1 MAELRIEKPTLVT
14 QVEGT
19 VLVMD
24 ADGSLHRA
32 TLGMQLLP
40 GMRLLT
46 EGDGRFELADPAKTP
61 DADQSL
67 AQAEPNVAMDPE
79 LASLQEAIR
88 QGADPTELFEE
99 TAAGNAAAA
108 TGGGVVGS
116 SAGGFVVVDLNSEY
130 TLAESGFDTDHQG
143 AQPGDE
149 LLYSEDQDL
158 LAAITITEPQ
168 TDDNIIN
175 ADEAAGVII
184 RGFVEDVEVGQT
196 VTVTLIDQDGN
207 RLTTTTVVLPGFV
220 WEANFGDVTGKLV
233 DGPLTIVADTQDAAG
248 NRASDTGQTLLDTIT
263 TITLDLTDESDTG
276 ASQVDDLTRDT
287 TPLLQGKG
295 EPGATVTLSLGGNVL
310 TVLTVDGNGN
320 WQYQIPTT
328 LADGAYDF
336 RVDSVDIA
344 GNRASD
350 TLTVTV
356 DTRAG
361 IDIDDLDTQSLL
373 GQGNV
378 TLSGSTTEVEAG
390 QRVTITLI
398 GQNGQTLYS
407 GSALVES
414 DGRWQLNGLDLS
426 GIQGP
431 FEVRAEVTD
440 LAGNRV
446 IDGAPLIGQ
455 SDTLTLSEADLAKGP
470 VSATGSL
477 HTGAGLDGNLQ
488 VSFGA
493 DQSALEQLGLT
504 SQGAALGYQTSG
516 QTLTASAGGVTVFT
530 LTLANDGSYRIVW
543 NQSLDHG
550 QDSQSLPFSL
560 EYRDSDGDL
569 VSANLTVKLVDST
582 PPDFTIAPISLT
594 EDGFTQQGAVV
605 GQSHFVVGHQA
616 DPLLADSLAFADQA
630 ATLTR
635 LNGSG
640 LSSDGHVLTF
650 EFGSDR
656 LLTGFYIDDQGSRI
670 DVIKAELSASQ
681 SGSDIDGKVT
691 VSLNGPLDHQ
701 GSDNLSLGL
710 TVSAKEI
717 DGDETRADLVVSIN
731 DGVDPSLGIDSGI
744 SLQEGGASHSLDGQ
758 LPVNVGSDRL
768 VSLNFAGNQPALD
781 GLTSGGKPTSY
792 QVNGNQITL
801 LDAGGKTVL
810 TVTLDLDGKY
820 HVKLNGVLD
829 QPVGTNS
836 VNLGLQ
842 VQGTDFDGDK
852 SNLGTLNIQIT
863 DGALPQVDPVS
874 LTLTED
880 SDWTAGQTLTGDLD
894 ITAGSDPLA
903 SISFDASQPG
913 LQGLTSGGQP
923 VVISIG
929 GNSISGAVNGQ
940 NVFTLTLDQKGHYI
954 FTLNQPLDQGS
965 ADSLLKAG
973 FTLTDSDGDKVSST
987 LSVAIGDGA
996 NPVISAVT
1004 GTSLTEASQGAKDV
1018 VSHMSFTVSHGSDAL
1033 APDSLKFDINAIQQ
1047 SQDGKYSS
1055 HGSPVTFT
1063 LDANGDL
1070 VGTSA
1075 DGREVLRAELDLVDN
1090 NGNWSVTAKV
1100 VLSAELDHQGSESLD
1115 LPLTVTLTDKDGD
1128 RVSTDLPL
1136 TIKDGNAPGFVAGSG
1151 VNLDEGNLDG
1161 SNTLTG
1167 TGHFTVD
1174 AGSDRVSEV
1183 SFANVNEQPALTAL
1197 GQSVKYELVDG
1208 DAAIPG
1214 NQILKGYVEVNGV
1227 RVEVLQVEISGKLD
1241 NAASNG
1247 FDYKVTLFEGV
1258 HQANGS
1264 STELPFKV
1272 NVVDSDK
1279 GAGNNDTTSGTLNIS
1294 VAEGDK
1300 PTLSLTGV
1308 TLTEGR
1314 FDGAANN
1321 QTSDDQQATGTLTIK
1336 ADSDPVV
1343 GVRLTLSGQVV
1354 DGSGKAITHNG
1365 ETLIWQEVPGS
1376 NGHSFQ
1382 GVTASGT
1389 LVLTVTLP
1397 SVPGRIEAHTDAT
1410 LDYQVTVHTNLDHG
1424 ADDRLNLTL
1433 PVQVTDSDGSVITG
1447 NATAVITDAAD
1458 PSLGIDTGVTLQE
1471 GASGQSLD
1479 GQLPVNV
1486 GSDRLVSLNFEASQP
1501 ALDGLTS
1508 GGKPTT
1514 YQVNGNQITLL
1525 DASGKTV
1532 LTVTLDLD
1540 GKYHV
1545 KLDGVLDQ
1553 PVGTNSVNLGLQVQG
1568 TDFDGDKSNLGTLN
1582 IQITDGALPQVDP
1595 VSLTLTEDSDWSAGQ
1610 TLTGDL
1616 DITAGSDPLASI
1628 SFDAS
1633 QPGLQ
1638 GLTSGGQPVVI
1649 SISGNSISGSVNGQN
1664 VFTLTLVSDQTGQQ
1678 GHYVFTLNQPLD
1690 QGSAESLLKAGFTLT
1705 DSDGDK
1711 VSSTLSVTIGD
1722 GANPVISA
1730 VTGTAMTEANQGAK
1744 DVVSHMSFTVS
1755 HGSDALAP
1763 DSLKFD
1769 INAIQQSL
1777 DGKYSSHGSPVTFTL
1792 DANGDLVGTS
1802 ADGREVLRA
1811 ELDLVDNNGNWS
1823 VTAKV
1828 VLSAELDHQG
1838 GESLNL
1844 PLTVTLTDKDGDR
1857 VSTDLPLTIKDG
1869 NAPGFVAGPG
1879 VNLDERG
1886 LDGSNTLTGTGHF
1899 TVDAGSDRVSE
1910 VSFANVNEQPALTAL
1925 GQSVKYEL
1933 VDGDAA
1939 IPGNQIL
1946 RGYVEVNGVRVE
1958 VLQVEISGKL
1968 DNAAS
1973 NGFDYKVTLFE
1984 GVHQANG
1991 GSTELPFKVNVVD
2004 SDKGAGNND
2013 TTSGTLNVSI
2023 SEGNNPVI
2031 TLTGVTLSEGRFDG
2045 AANNQTGDDQQATGT
2060 LTIKADSDPVV
2071 DVRLTLSGQVL
2082 DASGKAIT
2090 HNGETLTW
2098 QEVPGSN
2105 GHSFQGVT
2113 ASGTLVLSVTLPSV
2127 PGSIAAH
2134 SSATLDY
2141 QITVHT
2147 NLDHGADD
2155 RLSLTLPVQ
2164 VTDSD
2169 GSVITGNTTA
2179 VITDA
2184 ADPSLGIDTGVT
2196 LQEGGASHSLDG
2208 QLPVNV
2214 GSDRLVSLN
2223 FEGNQPALDGLTS
2236 GGKPTS
2242 YQVNGNQITLL
2253 DAGGKTVLTVTLDL
2267 DGKYHVKLD
2276 GVLDQPV
2283 GTNSVNLGLQ
2293 VQGTDFDGDKSNLGT
2308 LNIQIT
2314 DGALPQVDP
2323 VSLTLMEDSDWTAGQ
2338 TLTGDLDI
2346 TAGSDPLAS
2355 ISFDASQPGLQ
2366 GLTSGGQPVVIS
2378 IGGNSISGAVNGQNV
2393 FTLTLDQKGHYVFTL
2408 NQPLDQG
2415 SADSLLKAGFT
2426 LTDSDGDKVSS
2437 TLSVTIG
2444 DGANPVISAVTGTA
2458 MTEANQ
2464 GAKDVVSHMSFTVS
2478 HGSDALAPDSLKF
2491 DINAIQQSLDGKYNS
2506 HGSPVT
2512 FTLDA
2517 NGDLVG
2523 TSADGREVLRAEIDL
2538 VDNNGNWSV
2547 TAKVVLSAELD
2558 HQGSESLELPL
2569 TVTLTDKDGDRVSTD
2584 LPLTIKD
2591 GNAPGFVA
2599 GPGVNLDE
2607 RGLDGSNTL
2616 TGTGHFTVDAGS
2628 DRVSEVSFANV
2639 NEQPALTALGQS
2651 VKYELVD
2658 GDAGIPGNQ
2667 ILKGYVE
2674 VNGVRVE
2681 VLQVEI
2687 SGKLD
2692 NAASNGFD
2700 YKVTLFEGVHQAN
2713 GSSTEL
2719 PFKIN
2724 VVDSDKGAGNNDT
2737 TSGTLNISV
2746 AEGDKPTLSL
2756 TGVTLTEGRF
2766 DGAANNQTADDQQ
2779 ATGTLTIKAD
2789 SDPVVDVR
2797 LTLSGQVVDASGKA
2811 ITHNGETLTWQ
2822 EVPGSNGH
2830 SFQGVTV
2837 SGTLVLTVTLPS
2849 VPGRIEAHTDA
2860 TLDYQI
2866 TVHTNLDH
2874 GADDRLSLTLPV
2886 QVTDSD
2892 GSVIT
2897 GNTTAVI
2904 TDAANPVITSIGSVT
2919 VKESDLNGGSGQH
2932 VGTSPSGTGEIAVG
2946 QVTIAAGSDRVAA
2959 LQLDVARFNAL
2970 NTLSSGGKAVT
2981 LSADSQP
2988 GVYLGKDSGGKLIF
3002 KLTLDVSG
3010 RYTFELTGNLD
3021 HSAQGKDLL
3030 DIQLPLQALDSD
3042 GDLSA
3047 EVIGH
3052 VSVQDDVPV
3061 AVDASKALDQGAK
3074 VSGDLLSTANEGADD
3089 AVVRSVTINGT
3100 PHPIAAKGDT
3110 TITVTDSTGQTI
3122 GTLVINAEGKY
3133 SFTARADIDHSN
3145 NTLVQKVD
3153 FHLVDGD
3160 GDTDDGVLTL
3170 TIRDEAGKL
3179 TVSAVTG
3186 AEDAGASDP
3195 THGIPIT
3202 MNLDI
3207 GDYDRGEFVEKLLI
3221 QAPANAQGTFYYN
3234 GVALTTVTQGGKTWY
3249 QVQPAAMQAV
3259 VGTNDKFEL
3268 KGVTFVPDHD
3278 YSSYNDGGNPLR
3290 FPVQLQVGV
3299 TEGSKPPVLTGN
3311 LDITVQGIADKPL
3324 WDGASTNQHY
3334 STNEDSTG
3342 ISLNVQANLTDT
3354 DGSETLS
3361 YQIKWASGEGSLT
3374 LNGKVLTPDA
3384 NGLVTVSA
3392 GEINKVTVVP
3402 GKDYSGDIKLVVTPV
3417 STEKTPVVTGQ
3428 ETALGDPIELVINV
3442 NPQADDAKLTVRD
3455 IQGKEDNLLD
3465 LGSKIVLAHLGDT
3478 TDGSEQMFV
3487 RISGLPAGATLW
3499 LGGVAVTPDANGYYE
3514 VPYARI
3520 GELKLEPP
3528 KDSNVD
3534 FDLGIQGVV
3543 KDTATLTDA
3552 NGQTHTV
3559 VNEKVTGSQNLHVD
3573 LVGVVDEPHFNLDS
3587 TGWSQDGKGYV
3598 TTIGEDGK
3606 APLDFKLASGE
3617 TTSDGSE
3624 TLNLVLEGLPEGAK
3638 VFDGNG
3644 KELTLTFAG
3653 LDGQGKPTYQV
3664 DVSSLG
3670 NLQIQPPPNSTAD
3683 IHLIGHVVVTEND
3696 GDHKSFDVPLT
3707 IKVEPVIDAG
3717 DYAKTSQ
3724 GLEDQFTVLDWQPDL
3739 TDGAEKVTHLSLS
3752 GIEPGYE
3759 IWIRVGGVETQLTV
3773 NGGAVALSDADLKSL
3788 LGGGQLL
3795 VKGPEDSDRDTTIQ
3809 SHVTVT
3815 QKDVDS
3821 NVVVSKEV
3829 NGQLHVDIQAVVE
3842 PDGNLVQI
3850 GGALESPDGHD
3861 IPLNGVFVF
3870 EDLDPSS
3877 IETIDY
3883 LVISDLPPGFVV
3895 VGGINDGQGNWTV
3908 PNSALGSFSL
3918 RSPDDYKGTVTFK
3931 VSARVIDLGD
3941 NNEGDVSAPAYR
3953 ELTVSAEFKDATHS
3967 GQVAADVDFDNSA
3980 PITGVEDHGVNFGS
3994 QLKSM
3999 VTLGTADIGDD
4010 ELSIV
4015 ITGLPP
4021 GVNVQGLT
4029 FDFVNGEYLI
4039 KLPNGLGDLDRL
4051 TLTLPEDYAGDGLR
4065 FNVRLVNTDTVSGD
4079 IKQVE
4084 KDVTLSITPEVDI
4097 KGGADGLPELHLQV
4111 KDVNGDG
4118 QPDNLEDTEI
4128 HLDLS
4133 VKLADISPS
4142 VANGGLETVE
4152 KVTVTVDAK
4161 YGHFLDGNGQPV
4173 NTLVVDA
4180 NGLKDLVF
4188 VPKEHFSGQVPLEIK
4203 VDILDT
4209 ATTGTDRGSWSGN
4222 ASFEVLPVND
4232 PAQLTVK
4239 DVNGNEDGSVNLG
4252 GLGATLIDN
4261 DGSEQ
4266 IVALQIKGVPDG
4278 FTLSAP
4284 AVNNGGGVWQ
4294 VPVGTDFAKLTL
4306 IPPADFSGSVELTL
4320 SAFTLDK
4327 GLTLP
4332 LETSGSFTVTVN
4344 PVGDPIIA
4352 DIQDKASGTEGDV
4365 ITLNLGLETKD
4376 TQATGGSASN
4386 VHENGPE
4393 QVRVTIDGVPDGAEI
4408 RLPNGVNGTV
4418 VDLGGGVWQVTT
4430 DGTKLGAVELVT
4442 KDANGTLDLKVT
4454 AQSLDNG
4461 ALGPEVN
4468 GTIQVEVSP
4477 VNDAP
4482 INVLPADPQV
4492 AQEDKPF
4499 VIQGLQVKDVDA
4511 GSGTM
4516 EVRLSVEHGTL
4527 NLPAGSGVTVTGNG
4541 TGSLVLTGTLAD
4553 LNALLSGGVTYQG
4566 NPDYHGSDNLTMVTN
4581 DNGNTGSGGA
4591 LSDTDVLPIEVQP
4604 VNDAPVNVLPTDP
4617 QVAQED
4623 TPFVIK
4629 GLQVQDVDAGSSPME
4644 VRLSVLHGTL
4654 VLADG
4659 SGVTV
4664 VGSGS
4669 DTLVLSGS
4677 QDAINALL
4685 AGGVTYQGEQDFNGQ
4700 DALTMVTN
4708 DQGNTGSGGAL
4719 ADTDVLPIEVEA
4731 VNDAPVTQVPGAMQV
4746 KEDGSL
4752 SLSGISVKDVDAGTA
4767 PMSMVLRVEHGVLTL
4782 LGAAGAVSVQGAGTS
4797 EITLVGSLDDL
4808 NNLINGNL
4816 HYEPAKDFWGQDNLT
4831 ITTSDQGNTGS
4842 GGVLTDSAQ
4851 IGIQVTAEAD
4861 DPQLSLGTHDIH
4873 ALQGAWVPL
4882 NLSASVVNPAPG
4894 ELSIRI
4900 QNLGGAQVVD
4910 EHGQSVGH
4918 ADSNGDWLLP
4928 GDQSVP
4934 LYLSGLTAG
4943 DHALTL
4949 SAESSAG
4956 GSTLRSAE
4964 ETLNIHSQS
4973 GHDLLG
4979 SDQSDW
4985 LFGSTGDDRI
4995 LGGLRDDMLRGGQG
5009 NDILTGG
5016 AGSDLFVWGSG
5027 DEGTAAL
5034 PAIDT
5039 VTDFHPEEG
5048 DKIDLADLLK
5058 GVTDNSV
5065 DGLLGHLSASVTTGS
5080 AGLSDVNLSVSPAGD
5095 GQVTQQITLKDV
5107 DLSGWN
5113 LSGSSSHDILQS
5125 MLDQHSLIIQHP

>member
-1 MAELRIEKPTLVT
+1 MPGSNGHSFQGVTASGTLVLSVT
-14 QVEGT
+14 LPSVP
-19 VLVMD
+19 
-24 ADGSLHRA
+24 GSIAAHSSA
-32 TLGMQLLP
+32 TL
-40 GMRLLT
+40 
-46 EGDGRFELADPAKTP
+46 D
-61 DADQSL
+61 
-67 AQAEPNVAMDPE
+67 
-79 LASLQEAIR
+79 
-88 QGADPTELFEE
+88 
-99 TAAGNAAAA
+99 
-108 TGGGVVGS
+108 
-116 SAGGFVVVDLNSEY
+116 
-130 TLAESGFDTDHQG
+130 
-143 AQPGDE
+143 
-149 LLYSEDQDL
+149 
-158 LAAITITEPQ
+158 
-168 TDDNIIN
+168 
-175 ADEAAGVII
+175 
-184 RGFVEDVEVGQT
+184 
-196 VTVTLIDQDGN
+196 
-207 RLTTTTVVLPGFV
+207 
-220 WEANFGDVTGKLV
+220 
-233 DGPLTIVADTQDAAG
+233 
-248 NRASDTGQTLLDTIT
+248 
-263 TITLDLTDESDTG
+263 
-276 ASQVDDLTRDT
+276 
-287 TPLLQGKG
+287 
-295 EPGATVTLSLGGNVL
+295 
-310 TVLTVDGNGN
+310 
-320 WQYQIPTT
+320 YQI
-328 LADGAYDF
+328 
-336 RVDSVDIA
+336 
-344 GNRASD
+344 
-350 TLTVTV
+350 TV
-356 DTRAG
+356 
-361 IDIDDLDTQSLL
+361 
-373 GQGNV
+373 
-378 TLSGSTTEVEAG
+378 
-390 QRVTITLI
+390 
-398 GQNGQTLYS
+398 
-407 GSALVES
+407 
-414 DGRWQLNGLDLS
+414 
-426 GIQGP
+426 
-431 FEVRAEVTD
+431 
-440 LAGNRV
+440 
-446 IDGAPLIGQ
+446 
-455 SDTLTLSEADLAKGP
+455 
-470 VSATGSL
+470 
-477 HTGAGLDGNLQ
+477 HTN
-488 VSFGA
+488 
-493 DQSALEQLGLT
+493 
-504 SQGAALGYQTSG
+504 
-516 QTLTASAGGVTVFT
+516 
-530 LTLANDGSYRIVW
+530 
-543 NQSLDHG
+543 LDHG
-550 QDSQSLPFSL
+550 ADDRLNLTLPVQVT
-560 EYRDSDGDL
+560 DSDGSVITGNTTAVITDA
-569 VSANLTVKLVDST
+569 AN
-582 PPDFTIAPISLT
+582 
-594 EDGFTQQGAVV
+594 
-605 GQSHFVVGHQA
+605 
-616 DPLLADSLAFADQA
+616 
-630 ATLTR
+630 
-635 LNGSG
+635 
-640 LSSDGHVLTF
+640 
-650 EFGSDR
+650 
-656 LLTGFYIDDQGSRI
+656 
-670 DVIKAELSASQ
+670 
-681 SGSDIDGKVT
+681 
-691 VSLNGPLDHQ
+691 
-701 GSDNLSLGL
+701 
-710 TVSAKEI
+710 
-717 DGDETRADLVVSIN
+717 
-731 DGVDPSLGIDSGI
+731 PSLGIDSGI

-768 VSLNFAGNQPALD
+768 VSLNFEASQPALD

-801 LDAGGKTVL
+801 LDAGGKTIL

-820 HVKLNGVLD
+820 HVKLDGVLD

-842 VQGTDFDGDK
+842 VVGSDFDGDK

-880 SDWTAGQTLTGDLD
+880 SDWTVGQTLTGDLD
-894 ITAGSDPLA
+894 ITAGTDPLVN
-903 SISFDASQPG
+903 ISFDASQPG

-923 VVISIG
+923 VVINIS

-973 FTLTDSDGDKVSST
+973 FTLTDSDGDTVSS
-987 LSVAIGDGA
+987 S
-996 NPVISAVT
+996 
-1004 GTSLTEASQGAKDV
+1004 
-1018 VSHMSFTVSHGSDAL
+1018 
-1033 APDSLKFDINAIQQ
+1033 
-1047 SQDGKYSS
+1047 
-1055 HGSPVTFT
+1055 
-1063 LDANGDL
+1063 
-1070 VGTSA
+1070 
-1075 DGREVLRAELDLVDN
+1075 
-1090 NGNWSVTAKV
+1090 
-1100 VLSAELDHQGSESLD
+1100 
-1115 LPLTVTLTDKDGD
+1115 
-1128 RVSTDLPL
+1128 
-1136 TIKDGNAPGFVAGSG
+1136 
-1151 VNLDEGNLDG
+1151 
-1161 SNTLTG
+1161 
-1167 TGHFTVD
+1167 
-1174 AGSDRVSEV
+1174 
-1183 SFANVNEQPALTAL
+1183 
-1197 GQSVKYELVDG
+1197 
-1208 DAAIPG
+1208 
-1214 NQILKGYVEVNGV
+1214 
-1227 RVEVLQVEISGKLD
+1227 
-1241 NAASNG
+1241 
-1247 FDYKVTLFEGV
+1247 
-1258 HQANGS
+1258 
-1264 STELPFKV
+1264 
-1272 NVVDSDK
+1272 
-1279 GAGNNDTTSGTLNIS
+1279 
-1294 VAEGDK
+1294 
-1300 PTLSLTGV
+1300 
-1308 TLTEGR
+1308 
-1314 FDGAANN
+1314 
-1321 QTSDDQQATGTLTIK
+1321 
-1336 ADSDPVV
+1336 
-1343 GVRLTLSGQVV
+1343 
-1354 DGSGKAITHNG
+1354 
-1365 ETLIWQEVPGS
+1365 
-1376 NGHSFQ
+1376 
-1382 GVTASGT
+1382 
-1389 LVLTVTLP
+1389 
-1397 SVPGRIEAHTDAT
+1397 
-1410 LDYQVTVHTNLDHG
+1410 
-1424 ADDRLNLTL
+1424 
-1433 PVQVTDSDGSVITG
+1433 
-1447 NATAVITDAAD
+1447 
-1458 PSLGIDTGVTLQE
+1458 
-1471 GASGQSLD
+1471 
-1479 GQLPVNV
+1479 
-1486 GSDRLVSLNFEASQP
+1486 
-1501 ALDGLTS
+1501 
-1508 GGKPTT
+1508 
-1514 YQVNGNQITLL
+1514 
-1525 DASGKTV
+1525 
-1532 LTVTLDLD
+1532 
-1540 GKYHV
+1540 
-1545 KLDGVLDQ
+1545 
-1553 PVGTNSVNLGLQVQG
+1553 
-1568 TDFDGDKSNLGTLN
+1568 
-1582 IQITDGALPQVDP
+1582 
-1595 VSLTLTEDSDWSAGQ
+1595 
-1610 TLTGDL
+1610 
-1616 DITAGSDPLASI
+1616 
-1628 SFDAS
+1628 
-1633 QPGLQ
+1633 
-1638 GLTSGGQPVVI
+1638 
-1649 SISGNSISGSVNGQN
+1649 
-1664 VFTLTLVSDQTGQQ
+1664 
-1678 GHYVFTLNQPLD
+1678 
-1690 QGSAESLLKAGFTLT
+1690 
-1705 DSDGDK
+1705 
-1711 VSSTLSVTIGD
+1711 LSVTIGD

-1755 HGSDALAP
+1755 HGSDALDAS
-1763 DSLKFD
+1763 SLKFD
-1769 INAIQQSL
+1769 ISAIQQSL

-1811 ELDLVDNNGNWS
+1811 ELGLVDNNGNWS

-1838 GESLNL
+1838 SESLDL

-1910 VSFANVNEQPALTAL
+1910 VSFADVNEQPALTAL

-1991 GSTELPFKVNVVD
+1991 
-2004 SDKGAGNND
+2004 
-2013 TTSGTLNVSI
+2013 
-2023 SEGNNPVI
+2023 
-2031 TLTGVTLSEGRFDG
+2031 
-2045 AANNQTGDDQQATGT
+2045 
-2060 LTIKADSDPVV
+2060 
-2071 DVRLTLSGQVL
+2071 
-2082 DASGKAIT
+2082 
-2090 HNGETLTW
+2090 
-2098 QEVPGSN
+2098 
-2105 GHSFQGVT
+2105 
-2113 ASGTLVLSVTLPSV
+2113 
-2127 PGSIAAH
+2127 
-2134 SSATLDY
+2134 
-2141 QITVHT
+2141 
-2147 NLDHGADD
+2147 
-2155 RLSLTLPVQ
+2155 
-2164 VTDSD
+2164 
-2169 GSVITGNTTA
+2169 
-2179 VITDA
+2179 
-2184 ADPSLGIDTGVT
+2184 
-2196 LQEGGASHSLDG
+2196 
-2208 QLPVNV
+2208 
-2214 GSDRLVSLN
+2214 
-2223 FEGNQPALDGLTS
+2223 
-2236 GGKPTS
+2236 
-2242 YQVNGNQITLL
+2242 
-2253 DAGGKTVLTVTLDL
+2253 
-2267 DGKYHVKLD
+2267 
-2276 GVLDQPV
+2276 
-2283 GTNSVNLGLQ
+2283 
-2293 VQGTDFDGDKSNLGT
+2293 
-2308 LNIQIT
+2308 
-2314 DGALPQVDP
+2314 
-2323 VSLTLMEDSDWTAGQ
+2323 
-2338 TLTGDLDI
+2338 
-2346 TAGSDPLAS
+2346 
-2355 ISFDASQPGLQ
+2355 
-2366 GLTSGGQPVVIS
+2366 
-2378 IGGNSISGAVNGQNV
+2378 
-2393 FTLTLDQKGHYVFTL
+2393 
-2408 NQPLDQG
+2408 
-2415 SADSLLKAGFT
+2415 
-2426 LTDSDGDKVSS
+2426 
-2437 TLSVTIG
+2437 
-2444 DGANPVISAVTGTA
+2444 
-2458 MTEANQ
+2458 
-2464 GAKDVVSHMSFTVS
+2464 
-2478 HGSDALAPDSLKF
+2478 
-2491 DINAIQQSLDGKYNS
+2491 
-2506 HGSPVT
+2506 
-2512 FTLDA
+2512 
-2517 NGDLVG
+2517 
-2523 TSADGREVLRAEIDL
+2523 
-2538 VDNNGNWSV
+2538 
-2547 TAKVVLSAELD
+2547 
-2558 HQGSESLELPL
+2558 
-2569 TVTLTDKDGDRVSTD
+2569 
-2584 LPLTIKD
+2584 
-2591 GNAPGFVA
+2591 
-2599 GPGVNLDE
+2599 
-2607 RGLDGSNTL
+2607 
-2616 TGTGHFTVDAGS
+2616 
-2628 DRVSEVSFANV
+2628 
-2639 NEQPALTALGQS
+2639 
-2651 VKYELVD
+2651 
-2658 GDAGIPGNQ
+2658 
-2667 ILKGYVE
+2667 
-2674 VNGVRVE
+2674 
-2681 VLQVEI
+2681 
-2687 SGKLD
+2687 
-2692 NAASNGFD
+2692 
-2700 YKVTLFEGVHQAN
+2700 
-2713 GSSTEL
+2713 SSTEL

-2724 VVDSDKGAGNNDT
+2724 VVDSDKGSGNNDT
-2737 TSGTLNISV
+2737 TSGTLNISI

-2766 DGAANNQTADDQQ
+2766 DGAASNQTADDQQ

-2797 LTLSGQVVDASGKA
+2797 LTLSGQVVDGSGKA
-2811 ITHNGETLTWQ
+2811 ITHNGETLIWQ

-2830 SFQGVTV
+2830 SFQGVTA
-2837 SGTLVLTVTLPS
+2837 SGTLVLSVTLPS

-2860 TLDYQI
+2860 TLDYKV

-2874 GADDRLSLTLPV
+2874 GADDKLNLTLPV
-2886 QVTDSD
+2886 RVTDSD

-2904 TDAANPVITSIGSVT
+2904 NDAANPVITSIGSVT

-3021 HSAQGKDLL
+3021 HSAQGTDML

-3052 VSVQDDVPV
+3052 VSVQDDIPFAEPYV
-3061 AVDASKALDQGAK
+3061 SKLQNEGER
-3074 VSGDLLSTANEGADD
+3074 VIGDLLATANEGADD

-3100 PHPIAAKGDT
+3100 EHPIAPKGDT

-3122 GTLVINAEGKY
+3122 GTLVINAEGNFT
-3133 SFTARADIDHSN
+3133 FTAKAGIDHSN

-3160 GDTDDGVLTL
+3160 GDTADSVLTL
-3170 TIRDEAGKL
+3170 TIKDEAGKL
-3179 TVSAVTG
+3179 SVSAVTG

-3221 QAPANAQGTFYYN
+3221 QAPANVHGTFYYN

-3249 QVQPAAMQAV
+3249 QVPPAAMQAV

-3299 TEGSKPPVLTGN
+3299 TEGSKPSVLTGN

-3334 STNEDSTG
+3334 SINEDGSG
-3342 ISLNVQANLTDT
+3342 VALNVQANLTDS

-3361 YQIKWASGEGSLT
+3361 YQITWASGEGSLT

-3402 GKDYSGDIKLVVTPV
+3402 GKDYSGDIKLIVIPV
-3417 STEKTPVVTGQ
+3417 STEKTPVVTDKV
-3428 ETALGDPIELVINV
+3428 TALGDPIELVINV

-3478 TDGSEQMFV
+3478 ADGSEQMFV

-3606 APLDFKLASGE
+3606 APLDFKLVSGE
-3617 TTSDGSE
+3617 TTGDGSE

-3644 KELTLTFAG
+3644 KELTLTYAG
-3653 LDGQGKPTYQV
+3653 KDAHGKPVYQV

-3739 TDGAEKVTHLSLS
+3739 TDGTEKVTHLSLS

-3773 NGGAVALSDADLKSL
+3773 NGGKVELSDADLKSL

-3815 QKDVDS
+3815 QVDVDS
-3821 NVVVSKEV
+3821 SVTAQKVID
-3829 NGQLHVDIQAVVE
+3829 GTLHVDIQAVVE
-3842 PDGNLVQI
+3842 PDGQLQVDNPVLLGFLDQPVDLV
-3850 GGALESPDGHD
+3850 GAFS
-3861 IPLNGVFVF
+3861 F

-3877 IETIDY
+3877 SERIDY
-3883 LVISDLPPGFVV
+3883 LVISGLPEGFVV
-3895 VGGINDGQGNWTV
+3895 SGGISDGKGNWTV
-3908 PNSALGSFSL
+3908 PAGNLGNYSL
-3918 RSPDDYKGTVTFK
+3918 QAPDGFTGRVNFT
-3931 VSARVIDLGD
+3931 VSARILDYSDDGD
-3941 NNEGDVSAPAYR
+3941 ISAPVVREMPVSAIFIFANATDEKAAQIIFQPAA
-3953 ELTVSAEFKDATHS
+3953 V
-3967 GQVAADVDFDNSA
+3967 V
-3980 PITGVEDHGVNFGS
+3980 GVEDHAVDLGA
-3994 QLKSM
+3994 QLKSQI
-3999 VTLGTADIGDD
+3999 VIASQDSSHD
-4010 ELSIV
+4010 EVSIV

-4021 GVNVQGLT
+4021 GVTLQGLN

-4039 KLPNGLGDLDRL
+4039 KLPTSLSGLENLMLG
-4051 TLTLPEDYAGDGLR
+4051 LPTDYAGTLNL
-4065 FNVRLVNTDTVSGD
+4065 NVRVVNTDTTSGD
-4079 IKQVE
+4079 TKLVE
-4084 KDVTLSITPEVDI
+4084 KLVTLSITPEVDI
-4097 KGGADGLPELHLQV
+4097 NGGQDGQPELTLQV
-4111 KDVNGDG
+4111 KDVNG
-4118 QPDNLEDTEI
+4118 QPSNLEDTKI

-4133 VKLADISPS
+4133 VRLADISPS

-4152 KVTVTVDAK
+4152 KVTLTVDAK
-4161 YGHFLDGNGQPV
+4161 YGHFLDANKNPV
-4173 NTLVVDA
+4173 QSLVVDA

-4188 VPKEHFSGQVPLEIK
+4188 VPKQHFSGQVPLGIK

-4209 ATTGTDRGSWSGN
+4209 ATTGMDRGSWSGN

-4294 VPVGTDFAKLTL
+4294 VPVGTDFSKLTL

-4332 LETSGSFTVTVN
+4332 LETKGSFTVTVN

-4365 ITLNLGLETKD
+4365 ITLNLGLESKD
-4376 TQATGGSASN
+4376 TQATGGSATN
-4386 VHENGPE
+4386 VNENGPE
-4393 QVRVTIDGVPDGAEI
+4393 QVRVTIEGVPDGAEI

-4430 DGTKLGAVELVT
+4430 EGTKLGAVELVT

-4541 TGSLVLTGTLAD
+4541 TGSLVLTGSLAD

-4566 NPDYHGSDNLTMVTN
+4566 NPDYHGNDNLTMVTN

-4604 VNDAPVNVLPTDP
+4604 VNDAPVNVLPDTP

-4669 DTLVLSGS
+4669 NTLVLSGS

-4873 ALQGAWVPL
+4873 TLQGAWVPL

-4949 SAESSAG
+4949 SAESSTG

-4995 LGGLRDDMLRGGQG
+4995 LGGLGDDMLRGGQG

>member
-14 QVEGT
+14 QVEGA
-19 VLVMD
+19 VFVMD
-24 ADGSLHRA
+24 ADGSLHPA

-61 DADQSL
+61 NADQPEL
-67 AQAEPNVAMDPE
+67 AQTEPNLAMDPE

-168 TDDNIIN
+168 TTDNIIN
-175 ADEAAGVII
+175 ADEATGVII

-263 TITLDLTDESDTG
+263 TITLDLSDESDTG
-276 ASQVDDLTRDT
+276 ANQVDDLTRDT

-320 WQYQIPTT
+320 WQYQIPSDM
-328 LADGAYDF
+328 ADGAYDF

-361 IDIDDLDTQSLL
+361 IDIDDLDTQNIL
-373 GQGNV
+373 GHDNV

-390 QRVTITLI
+390 QRVTISLI

-407 GSALVES
+407 GSALVGS

-431 FEVRAEVTD
+431 YEVRAEVTD

-446 IDGAPLIGQ
+446 IDGAPFIGQ

-504 SQGAALGYQTSG
+504 SQGAALSYQING

-530 LTLANDGSYRIVW
+530 LTLANDGSYRILW
-543 NQSLDHG
+543 QQSLDHG

-582 PPDFTIAPISLT
+582 PPDFAIAPISLT

-605 GQSHFVVGHQA
+605 GQSEFVVGHQA

-640 LSSDGHVLTF
+640 LSSDGHVLSF
-650 EFGSDR
+650 EFSGDR
-656 LLTGFYIDDQGSRI
+656 LLTGYYQDANGNR
-670 DVIKAELSASQ
+670 VEVLKAELDASQ
-681 SGSDIDGKVT
+681 SGSDVKGKVT

-701 GSDNLSLGL
+701 GSDQLSLGL
-710 TVSAKEI
+710 SISAKEI
-717 DGDETRADLVVSIN
+717 DGDETRADLQVAIN
-731 DGVDPSLGIDSGI
+731 DGMDPSLGIDGGI
-744 SLQEGGASHSLDGQ
+744 SLQEGAAGQSLDGQ

-768 VSLNFAGNQPALD
+768 VSLNFEGNQPALD
-781 GLTSGGKPTSY
+781 GLTSGGKPTTY

-820 HVKLNGVLD
+820 HVTLDGVLD

-842 VQGTDFDGDK
+842 VQGTDFDGDQ

-863 DGALPQVDPVS
+863 DGVLPQVDPVS

-880 SDWTAGQTLTGDLD
+880 SNWSAAQTLSGDLN

-903 SISFDASQPG
+903 NISFDASQPG

-923 VVISIG
+923 VVISIS

-940 NVFTLTLDQKGHYI
+940 NVFTLTLDQKGHYV

-965 ADSLLKAG
+965 ADSRLLAG
-973 FTLTDSDGDKVSST
+973 FTLTDSDGDKVSSS

-1004 GTSLTEASQGAKDV
+1004 GTSLTEANQGDTAV
-1018 VSHMSFTVSHGSDAL
+1018 VGNMSFTVSHGSDAL
-1033 APDSLKFDINAIQQ
+1033 DQSSLRFDIAAIQ
-1047 SQDGKYSS
+1047 SSLDGKYSS

-1075 DGREVLRAELDLVDN
+1075 DGREVLRAELDLVDS
-1090 NGNWSVTAKV
+1090 NGNWSVTTKV
-1100 VLSAELDHQGSESLD
+1100 TLSGELDHQGSESLD
-1115 LPLTVTLTDKDGD
+1115 LPLAITLTDKDGD
-1128 RVSTDLPL
+1128 RVSTQLPL

-1151 VNLDEGNLDG
+1151 VSLDEGNLDG
-1161 SNTLTG
+1161 SSPLTG

-1183 SFANVNEQPALTAL
+1183 SFADIAEQPALTAL

-1208 DAAIPG
+1208 DASIPG

-1258 HQANGS
+1258 HQTNGS
-1264 STELPFKV
+1264 STALPFKV

-1279 GAGNNDTTSGTLNIS
+1279 GSGNNDTTSGTLNIS

-1308 TLTEGR
+1308 TLNEGR
-1314 FDGAANN
+1314 FDGAGSN
-1321 QTSDDQQATGTLTIK
+1321 QTGDDQQATGTLTIK

-1354 DGSGKAITHNG
+1354 DASGKAITHNG
-1365 ETLIWQEVPGS
+1365 ETLTWQEVPGS

-1389 LVLTVTLP
+1389 LVLSVTLP
-1397 SVPGRIEAHTDAT
+1397 NVPGSIAAHSSAT
-1410 LDYQVTVHTNLDHG
+1410 LDYQVTVYTNLDHG
-1424 ADDRLNLTL
+1424 ADDKLTLTL
-1433 PVQVTDSDGSVITG
+1433 PVQVTDSDGSVING
-1447 NATAVITDAAD
+1447 NTTAVIKDAAD
-1458 PSLGIDTGVTLQE
+1458 PSLGIDTGISLQE
-1471 GASGQSLD
+1471 GAAGQSLD

-1486 GSDRLVSLNFEASQP
+1486 GSDRLVSLNFEGNQP

-1508 GGKPTT
+1508 GGKPTS
-1514 YQVNGNQITLL
+1514 YQVNGNVITLL
-1525 DASGKTV
+1525 DAGGKTV

-1545 KLDGVLDQ
+1545 TLDGVLDQ

-1568 TDFDGDKSNLGTLN
+1568 TDFDGDQSNLGTLN
-1582 IQITDGALPQVDP
+1582 IQITDGVLPQVDP
-1595 VSLTLTEDSDWSAGQ
+1595 VSLTLTEDSNWSAAQ
-1610 TLTGDL
+1610 TLSGDL
-1616 DITAGSDPLASI
+1616 NITAGSDPLANI
-1628 SFDAS
+1628 SFDPS

-1649 SISGNSISGSVNGQN
+1649 SISGNSISGAVNGQN
-1664 VFTLTLVSDQTGQQ
+1664 VFTLTLDQR

-1690 QGSAESLLKAGFTLT
+1690 QGSADSLIKAGFTLT
-1705 DSDGDK
+1705 DSDGDT
-1711 VSSTLSVTIGD
+1711 VSSSLSVAIGD

-1730 VTGTAMTEANQGAK
+1730 VTGTSLTEANQGDAA
-1744 DVVSHMSFTVS
+1744 VVGNMSFTVS
-1755 HGSDALAP
+1755 HGSDAL
-1763 DSLKFD
+1763 DQSSLRFD
-1769 INAIQQSL
+1769 IAAIQGSL
-1777 DGKYSSHGSPVTFTL
+1777 NGKYSSHGSPVTFTL

-1823 VTAKV
+1823 VTTKV
-1828 VLSAELDHQG
+1828 VLSGELDHQG
-1838 GESLNL
+1838 SESLDL
-1844 PLTVTLTDKDGDR
+1844 PLAITLTDKDGDR
-1857 VSTDLPLTIKDG
+1857 VSTQLPLTIKDG
-1869 NAPGFVAGPG
+1869 NAPGFVAGSG
-1879 VNLDERG
+1879 VSLDEG
-1886 LDGSNTLTGTGHF
+1886 KLDGSSPLTGTGHF

-1910 VSFANVNEQPALTAL
+1910 VSFA
-1925 GQSVKYEL
+1925 
-1933 VDGDAA
+1933 D
-1939 IPGNQIL
+1939 
-1946 RGYVEVNGVRVE
+1946 
-1958 VLQVEISGKL
+1958 
-1968 DNAAS
+1968 
-1973 NGFDYKVTLFE
+1973 
-1984 GVHQANG
+1984 
-1991 GSTELPFKVNVVD
+1991 
-2004 SDKGAGNND
+2004 
-2013 TTSGTLNVSI
+2013 
-2023 SEGNNPVI
+2023 
-2031 TLTGVTLSEGRFDG
+2031 
-2045 AANNQTGDDQQATGT
+2045 
-2060 LTIKADSDPVV
+2060 
-2071 DVRLTLSGQVL
+2071 
-2082 DASGKAIT
+2082 
-2090 HNGETLTW
+2090 
-2098 QEVPGSN
+2098 
-2105 GHSFQGVT
+2105 
-2113 ASGTLVLSVTLPSV
+2113 
-2127 PGSIAAH
+2127 IA
-2134 SSATLDY
+2134 
-2141 QITVHT
+2141 
-2147 NLDHGADD
+2147 
-2155 RLSLTLPVQ
+2155 
-2164 VTDSD
+2164 
-2169 GSVITGNTTA
+2169 
-2179 VITDA
+2179 
-2184 ADPSLGIDTGVT
+2184 
-2196 LQEGGASHSLDG
+2196 
-2208 QLPVNV
+2208 
-2214 GSDRLVSLN
+2214 
-2223 FEGNQPALDGLTS
+2223 
-2236 GGKPTS
+2236 
-2242 YQVNGNQITLL
+2242 
-2253 DAGGKTVLTVTLDL
+2253 
-2267 DGKYHVKLD
+2267 
-2276 GVLDQPV
+2276 
-2283 GTNSVNLGLQ
+2283 
-2293 VQGTDFDGDKSNLGT
+2293 
-2308 LNIQIT
+2308 
-2314 DGALPQVDP
+2314 
-2323 VSLTLMEDSDWTAGQ
+2323 
-2338 TLTGDLDI
+2338 
-2346 TAGSDPLAS
+2346 
-2355 ISFDASQPGLQ
+2355 
-2366 GLTSGGQPVVIS
+2366 
-2378 IGGNSISGAVNGQNV
+2378 
-2393 FTLTLDQKGHYVFTL
+2393 
-2408 NQPLDQG
+2408 
-2415 SADSLLKAGFT
+2415 
-2426 LTDSDGDKVSS
+2426 
-2437 TLSVTIG
+2437 
-2444 DGANPVISAVTGTA
+2444 
-2458 MTEANQ
+2458 
-2464 GAKDVVSHMSFTVS
+2464 
-2478 HGSDALAPDSLKF
+2478 
-2491 DINAIQQSLDGKYNS
+2491 
-2506 HGSPVT
+2506 
-2512 FTLDA
+2512 
-2517 NGDLVG
+2517 
-2523 TSADGREVLRAEIDL
+2523 
-2538 VDNNGNWSV
+2538 
-2547 TAKVVLSAELD
+2547 
-2558 HQGSESLELPL
+2558 
-2569 TVTLTDKDGDRVSTD
+2569 
-2584 LPLTIKD
+2584 
-2591 GNAPGFVA
+2591 
-2599 GPGVNLDE
+2599 
-2607 RGLDGSNTL
+2607 
-2616 TGTGHFTVDAGS
+2616 
-2628 DRVSEVSFANV
+2628 
-2639 NEQPALTALGQS
+2639 EQPALTALGQS

-2700 YKVTLFEGVHQAN
+2700 YKVTLFEGVHQTN
-2713 GSSTEL
+2713 GNSTEL
-2719 PFKIN
+2719 PFKVN
-2724 VVDSDKGAGNNDT
+2724 VVDSDKGSGNNDT
-2737 TSGTLNISV
+2737 TSGTLNISIS
-2746 AEGDKPTLSL
+2746 EGNNPVITL

-2766 DGAANNQTADDQQ
+2766 DGAGSNQTADDQQ
-2779 ATGTLTIKAD
+2779 ATGTLTITAD

-2830 SFQGVTV
+2830 SFQGVTA
-2837 SGTLVLTVTLPS
+2837 SGTLVLSVTLPN
-2849 VPGRIEAHTDA
+2849 VPGSIAAHSTA
-2860 TLDYQI
+2860 TLDYQV

-2874 GADDRLSLTLPV
+2874 GADDKLNLTLPV

-2892 GSVIT
+2892 GSVIN

-2904 TDAANPVITSIGSVT
+2904 TDAANPVISSIGSVT
-2919 VKESDLNGGSGQH
+2919 VKESDLNGGTGQH
-2932 VGTSPSGTGEIAVG
+2932 GGTNPAGTGEKATG
-2946 QVTIAAGSDRVAA
+2946 QVVIDAGSDKVVA

-2970 NTLSSGGKAVT
+2970 NQLSSGGKAVSI
-2981 LSADSQP
+2981 SADSQP

-3021 HSAQGKDLL
+3021 HSAQGDDLL
-3030 DIQLPLQALDSD
+3030 DIQLPLQALDRD
-3042 GDLSA
+3042 GDLSG

-3052 VSVQDDVPV
+3052 VSVRDDVPE
-3061 AVDASKALDQGAK
+3061 AVDAGKTLNQGAK
-3074 VSGDLLSTANEGADD
+3074 VSGDLLATASEGADD
-3089 AVVRSVTINGT
+3089 AVVRSVTINGVE
-3100 PHPIAAKGDT
+3100 HPIAASGNT
-3110 TITVTDSTGQTI
+3110 TIAVTDSTGQTI
-3122 GTLVINAEGKY
+3122 GTLVINAEGNY

-3170 TIRDEAGKL
+3170 TIRDEAGL
-3179 TVSAVTG
+3179 LNVTAATGQEDEG
-3186 AEDAGASDP
+3186 ALDP
-3195 THGIPIT
+3195 SQGIPIA

-3207 GDYDRGEFVEKLLI
+3207 GDFDRGEFVEKLLI
-3221 QAPANAQGTFYYN
+3221 QAPANAHGTFYFN
-3234 GVALTTVTQGGKTWY
+3234 GVALTTLTQGGKTWY
-3249 QVQPAAMQAV
+3249 QVPPAAMQAV
-3259 VGTNDKFEL
+3259 AGTNDKFEL

-3278 YSSYNDGGNPLR
+3278 YSSQSDGGNPLR

-3311 LDITVQGIADKPL
+3311 LAITVQGIADKPL
-3324 WDGASTNQHY
+3324 WDDGSTNKHY
-3334 STNEDSTG
+3334 STDEDSTG
-3342 ISLNVQANLTDT
+3342 IALNVQARLTDT
-3354 DGSETLS
+3354 DGSETLN
-3361 YQIKWASGEGSLT
+3361 YQIRWASGEGSLT

-3384 NGLVTVSA
+3384 NGLFTVSA
-3392 GEINKVTVVP
+3392 GDINKITVVP

-3417 STEKTPVVTGQ
+3417 STEKTPVVTGK
-3428 ETALGDPIELVINV
+3428 ETALGDPIDLIINV

-3455 IQGKEDNLLD
+3455 IQGKEDSLLD
-3465 LGSKIVLAHLGDT
+3465 LGSKIALAHLGDT
-3478 TDGSEQMFV
+3478 ADGSEQMFV

-3499 LGGVAVTPDANGYYE
+3499 LGGVAVTLDANGYYE

-3534 FDLGIQGVV
+3534 FDLNIQGVV

-3552 NGQTHTV
+3552 NGQTQTV

-3573 LVGVVDEPHFNLDS
+3573 LVGVVDEPHFDLDS
-3587 TGWSQDGKGYV
+3587 SGWTQDGKGYT

-3606 APLDFKLASGE
+3606 APLDFKLTSGE

-3644 KELTLTFAG
+3644 QELTLTFAG
-3653 LDGQGKPTYQV
+3653 LDAQGKPTYQV

-3696 GDHKSFDVPLT
+3696 GDHQSFDVPLT
-3707 IKVEPVIDAG
+3707 IKVEPAIDAG
-3717 DYAKTSQ
+3717 DYAKTSH
-3724 GLEDQFTVLDWQPDL
+3724 GLEDEFAVLDWQPDL
-3739 TDGAEKVTHLSLS
+3739 TDSAEKVTHLSLS
-3752 GIEPGYE
+3752 DIEPGYE
-3759 IWIRVGGVETQLTV
+3759 IWISAGGVNTQLGV
-3773 NGGAVALSDADLKSL
+3773 NGGAVDLTQAQLDSL
-3788 LGGGQLL
+3788 LSGGKLL
-3795 VKGPEDSDRDTTIQ
+3795 VKAPQDSDRDTTIK

-3842 PDGNLVQI
+3842 PDGNLMQQ
-3850 GGALESPDGHD
+3850 GGDLVSPDGHD
-3861 IPLNGVFVF
+3861 IPLKDVFVF
-3870 EDLDPSS
+3870 DDRDPTSD
-3877 IETIDY
+3877 EVIDY

-3918 RSPDDYKGTVTFK
+3918 RSPDGFTGTATFK
-3931 VSARVIDLGD
+3931 VSAKVIDLGD

-3953 ELTVSAEFKDATHS
+3953 EITTSAEFKGATNS
-3967 GQVAADVDFDNSA
+3967 GQLAAGVDLDNSQ
-3980 PITGVEDHGVNFGS
+3980 PITGVEDHGVNFGT

-3999 VTLGTADIGDD
+3999 VTLGTANIGDD

-4015 ITGLPP
+4015 LTGLPP
-4021 GVNVQGLT
+4021 GVSVQGLT

-4039 KLPNGLGDLDRL
+4039 TLPGGLSDLDKL
-4051 TLTLPEDYAGDGLR
+4051 TLTLPEDYAGSGLS
-4065 FNVRLVNTDTVSGD
+4065 FNVRLVNTDTVSGNTNT
-4079 IKQVE
+4079 VE
-4084 KDVTLSITPEVDI
+4084 KVVSLSITPEVDI
-4097 KGGADGLPELHLQV
+4097 KGGADGQPELHLQV
-4111 KDVNGDG
+4111 KEVNG
-4118 QPDNLEDTEI
+4118 QPSNLEDTEI

-4152 KVTVTVDAK
+4152 RVTLTVDAK

-4173 NTLVVDA
+4173 NTLVVTDPDD
-4180 NGLKDLVF
+4180 LKDLVF
-4188 VPKEHFSGQVPLEIK
+4188 VPKEHFSGQVPLGIK
-4203 VDILDT
+4203 VDILDS

-4239 DVNGNEDGSVNLG
+4239 DVSGNEDGSVSLG
-4252 GLGATLIDN
+4252 GLGATLVDN

-4294 VPVGTDFAKLTL
+4294 VPVGTDFSKLTL
-4306 IPPADFSGSVELTL
+4306 IPPANFSGNVELTL

-4327 GLTLP
+4327 GLTMP
-4332 LETSGSFTVTVN
+4332 LETSDSFTVTVK
-4344 PVGDPIIA
+4344 PVGDVIIA

-4365 ITLNLGLETKD
+4365 VTLNLGLETKD
-4376 TQATGGSASN
+4376 TQATGGSATN

-4393 QVRVTIDGVPDGAEI
+4393 QVRVTIEGVPDGAEI
-4408 RLPNGVNGTV
+4408 RLPSGVTGTV

-4430 DGTKLGAVELVT
+4430 TGGKLAAVELVT
-4442 KDANGTLDLKVT
+4442 NDANGTLDLKVT

-4461 ALGPEVN
+4461 ALGPEVS

-4482 INVLPADPQV
+4482 INVLPTDPQV

-4511 GSGTM
+4511 GSGNI

-4527 NLPAGSGVTVTGNG
+4527 NLPAGSGVTLTGNG

-4566 NPDYHGSDNLTMVTN
+4566 NGDFHGNDNLTMVTN
-4581 DNGNTGSGGA
+4581 DLGNTGSGGA
-4591 LSDTDVLPIEVQP
+4591 LVDTDVLPIEVQA
-4604 VNDAPVNVLPTDP
+4604 VNDAPVNLLPGPP

-4664 VGSGS
+4664 TGSGS

-4708 DQGNTGSGGAL
+4708 DKGNTGSGGAL
-4719 ADTDVLPIEVEA
+4719 VDTDVLPIEVQA
-4731 VNDAPVTQVPGAMQV
+4731 VNDAPVTQVPAAMQV

-4752 SLSGISVKDVDAGTA
+4752 SLAGISVKDVDAGTA
-4767 PMSMVLRVEHGVLTL
+4767 PISMVLRVEHGVLTL
-4782 LGAAGAVSVQGAGTS
+4782 LGAAGAVSVQGAGSS

-4882 NLSASVVNPAPG
+4882 NLSASVVNPATG

-4900 QNLGGAQVVD
+4900 QNLGSAQVVD

-4928 GDQSVP
+4928 GDQSMP

-4995 LGGLRDDMLRGGQG
+4995 LGGLGDDVLRGGQG

-5065 DGLLGHLSASVTTGS
+5065 DGLLGHLSASVTAGS
-5080 AGLSDVNLSVSPAGD
+5080 GGLSDVSLSVSPAGD

-5113 LSGSSSHDILQS
+5113 LSGGSSSHDILQS